1 MPRTLK
7 MAVRPFRAGGGV
19 HATMRFHGRFSLLI
33 GLVAVALLAGTVRVR
48 AQTAHRTVNKD
59 LAVTTFLAER
69 KANPA
74 PLFRVLDVKS
84 VPQQCGNYC
93 GPATIYEALTYSGA
107 STTQAQVAA
116 AAGTPG
122 CGINSAGTCI
132 TAIRDVLNDRYV
144 NPPAPGW
151 FRTAPLES
159 AERYWGM
166 VGVSVNETGTPVGNL
181 INPNPADGS
190 PFCLPTWCNTTA
202 SSVHFVLTTGVAGAF
217 DGSDGSA
224 SVYYVDSAT
233 GQHLGDAVGANGWWI
248 SLNGMASVIAANN
261 GYGGC
266 DGVNTV
272 VW

>member
-1 MPRTLK
+1 MRRYARLRLFVVGLFVLL
-7 MAVRPFRAGGGV
+7 AAGGASRG
-19 HATMRFHGRFSLLI
+19 I
-33 GLVAVALLAGTVRVR
+33 VR
-48 AQTAHRTVNKD
+48 AQATIR
-59 LAVTTFLAER
+59 AVDKEAALTLFLAER
-69 KANPA
+69 RANPE
-74 PLFRVLDVKS
+74 PVQRMLDLRS

-93 GPATIYEALTYSGA
+93 GPATIYEAVTYSGA
-107 STTQAQVAA
+107 ATTQAQMAA

-122 CGINSAGTCI
+122 CGINAAGTCI
-132 TAIRDVLNDRYV
+132 TAIRDVLNDRYL
-144 NPPAPGW
+144 NPPAPAW
-151 FRTAPLES
+151 FRTGPLES

-166 VGVSVNETGTPVGNL
+166 AGVDVYQQGVPLGNL

-202 SSVHFVLTTGVAGAF
+202 SSVHFVLATGIWGAY

-233 GQHLGDAVGANGWWI
+233 GQHLGDAAGANGWWI
-248 SLNGMASVIAANN
+248 SVNGMAGVIGFNN

-266 DGVNTV
+266 DGVNSV